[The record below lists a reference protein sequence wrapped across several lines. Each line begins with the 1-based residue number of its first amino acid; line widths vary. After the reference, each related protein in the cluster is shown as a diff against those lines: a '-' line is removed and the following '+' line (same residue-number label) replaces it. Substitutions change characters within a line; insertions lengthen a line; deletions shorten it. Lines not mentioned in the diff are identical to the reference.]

1 MERWRVGVLRSGAE
15 IVAWTDQGEG
25 QDWDSARDA
34 AVAAL
39 HARVL
44 AEGRGEFRVQVAENE
59 AYVFPGETL
68 DGELELTGI
77 RDVLPQRY
85 SR

>member
-15 IVAWTDQGEG
+15 SVAWTDHGEG
-25 QDWDSARDA
+25 QDRESARDA
-34 AVAAL
+34 AVY
-39 HARVL
+39 ARVL
-44 AEGRGEFRVQVAENE
+44 AEGRQEFRVQVAENE
-59 AYVFPGETL
+59 AYVYPGETG

>member
-1 MERWRVGVLRSGAE
+1 MGVLRSGAE
-15 IVAWTDQGEG
+15 NVAWTDRGEG
-25 QDWDSARDA
+25 SDWDSARDA
-34 AVAAL
+34 AVEAL

-44 AEGRGEFRVQVAENE
+44 AEGRQEFRVQVAQNE
-59 AYVFPGETL
+59 AYVFPGETV

-77 RDVLPQRY
+77 GDVLSQRY

>member
-1 MERWRVGVLRSGAE
+1 MEQWRVGVLRSGAE
-15 IVAWTDQGEG
+15 NVAWTDHGEG

-34 AVAAL
+34 AVEAL

-44 AEGRGEFRVQVAENE
+44 AEGLQEFRVQVAENE
-59 AYVFPGETL
+59 AYVFPGETV

>member
-15 IVAWTDQGEG
+15 NVAWTDHGEG
-25 QDWDSARDA
+25 TDWDSARDA
-34 AVAAL
+34 AIEAL

-44 AEGRGEFRVQVAENE
+44 AEGRQEFRVQVARNE
-59 AYVFPGETL
+59 AYVFPGETA

-77 RDVLPQRY
+77 RDVLPERY
-85 SR
+85 GR